1 MPLIASNQA
10 ETPDLILRNHS
21 SVRISHRSLKL
32 TILRI
37 FLMLVKSLK
46 QWAHWVAERTVQL
59 LRCCTQLTRI
69 QHLRITPK
77 RSEGKYIC
85 TIITYDSSV
94 RSVSE
99 QSEFA
104 RTKPENHRRWFRPS
118 NGVFFFSLVRFFTF
132 CPQQKEKKWTL
143 LNIYNKN

>member
-1 MPLIASNQA
+1 MPLNASNQA
-10 ETPDLILRNHS
+10 ETPDLFLRNHI

-32 TILRI
+32 PILRI
-37 FLMLVKSLK
+37 FFMLVKSLK
-46 QWAHWVAERTVQL
+46 QWAQWVAERTVQL

-104 RTKPENHRRWFRPS
+104 RTKPENHRRWFHPS
-118 NGVFFFSLVRFFTF
+118 VGVAFFSLVRFFSL
-132 CPQQKEKKWTL
+132 PSQYKEKKWTL
-143 LNIYNKN
+143 LNIYNND